1 MPAFPQAKQPIS
13 IKYTYYVPIIDIP
26 SLIIRANR
34 AEYRYN
40 GTSCLSATMPFH
52 AISKQEAQLMLTMRS
67 TRLAVS
73 RGRAE

>member
-40 GTSCLSATMPFH
+40 GTS
-52 AISKQEAQLMLTMRS
+52 
-67 TRLAVS
+67 
-73 RGRAE
+73 RAFSNAKFS

>member
-40 GTSCLSATMPFH
+40 GISCLSATMPFH
-52 AISKQEAQLMLTMRS
+52 AISKKTTVAMI
-67 TRLAVS
+67 
-73 RGRAE
+73 